1 MTDEASSLENGSEE
15 GVVVKL
21 PETEKGFHPES
32 TKEIIDNLTPKAE
45 KKPSSLLGFLKSN
58 ARRLAPIVLLA
69 ASIGG
74 GAKMYQGG
82 GGNGGGESEFVSI
95 SGEISPQAQAEL
107 DYFQKTSKE
116 EFATIKN
123 ENLKP
128 LNYMEK
134 GVVLGFDEKG
144 NVKQN
149 GTIDVKAFAGD
160 KYSDGTQ
167 VDTIAKLP
175 IGTKIEGGIL
185 KTGSARQ
192 EDKVQQY
199 LEFSCDSVQGDF
211 HDPKVEEK
219 IIQLD
224 ENTICVVPWM
234 NVAGQ

>member
-1 MTDEASSLENGSEE
+1 MVIFPSPSKSA
-15 GVVVKL
+15 VI
-21 PETEKGFHPES
+21 PELDRISFLKIS
-32 TKEIIDNLTPKAE
+32 R
-45 KKPSSLLGFLKSN
+45 SLLSTFLSQ
-58 ARRLAPIVLLA
+58 LA
-69 ASIGG
+69 
-74 GAKMYQGG
+74 
-82 GGNGGGESEFVSI
+82 
-95 SGEISPQAQAEL
+95 SPYDFRGQV
-107 DYFQKTSKE
+107 E
-116 EFATIKN
+116 EVATIKN